1 MDNTYI
7 GQIYVG
13 SGLQTVTIRA
23 KDLYT
28 ARRLLEATYNT
39 SVLNLHQQS

>member
-13 SGLQTVTIRA
+13 SGLQAVTIRA

-28 ARRLLEATYNT
+28 ARRLLEAMYKT
-39 SVLNLHQQS
+39 SILNLHQQG